1 MATVLGNPVT
11 AAQID
16 PSKRRHPPEKDDL
29 ELNPEAHAW
38 LASIDES
45 TRPKQLAVLFP
56 RIVNRMAKLWRTP
69 LQMDRCFEEL
79 LTDTRGTRQGF
90 PLGILM
96 ELSTLKDYYQSRV
109 FPVRPAGDVW
119 ASEEKLKG
127 R

>member
-90 PLGILM
+90 PLGVLM
-96 ELSTLKDYYQSRV
+96 ELSTLKDYYQTKV
-109 FPVRPAGDVW
+109 FPSRHGVW
-119 ASEEKLKG
+119 DS
-127 R
+127 